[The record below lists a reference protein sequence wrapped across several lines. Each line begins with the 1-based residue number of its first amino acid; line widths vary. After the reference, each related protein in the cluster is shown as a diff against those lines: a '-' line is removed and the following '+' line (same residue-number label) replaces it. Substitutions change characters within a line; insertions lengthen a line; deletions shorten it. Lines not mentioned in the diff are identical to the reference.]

1 MSWGAASLG
10 AAAMILLSYL
20 VFVLIPNMLLT
31 YLTTRLTP
39 TGRDL
44 VVVGWWVLAFLLS
57 CLVFVGL
64 QRQGEA

>member
-57 CLVFVGL
+57 CLVFVRL